1 MKLLFDQ
8 NLPPHL
14 VDELKDRFPDSAH
27 VFPLGLDRADDREIW
42 TFAKGEGFTIVS
54 KDSDFASMSLL
65 LGAPPKVIW
74 VARGNCSAAEV
85 EELLRDAAPRIEEFG
100 AETEG
105 TYLILT

>member
-14 VDELKDRFPDSAH
+14 VTRLQDLFPGSAH
-27 VFPLGLDRADDREIW
+27 VFPLGLSTADDRTVW
-42 TFAKGEGFTIVS
+42 DLAKSEGFTIVS

-65 LGAPPKVIW
+65 EGAPPKVVW

-85 EELLRDAAPRIEEFG
+85 EHLIRNAAEQVQAFCDQSEE
-100 AETEG
+100 
-105 TYLILT
+105 TYLVLT